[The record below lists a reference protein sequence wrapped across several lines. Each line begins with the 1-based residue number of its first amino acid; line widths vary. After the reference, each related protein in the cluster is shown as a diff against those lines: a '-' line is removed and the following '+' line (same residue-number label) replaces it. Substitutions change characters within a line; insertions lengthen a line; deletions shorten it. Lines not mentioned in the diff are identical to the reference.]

1 MEKTNILSDS
11 NRIGLKSL
19 NNHCFD
25 MKQIFVQLQNSSD
38 DAEPE
43 KKNMSKHS
51 IQSICALA
59 YECKNQPGCLVVK

>member
-38 DAEPE
+38 DAERE
-43 KKNMSKHS
+43 KKICQN
-51 IQSICALA
+51 IQ
-59 YECKNQPGCLVVK
+59 YNQFARLLTNVKISRVV